1 MTHEQV
7 IKIIKYLIIAWLI
20 MSVICGA
27 AYIALALIVIESFNQ
42 LGTMIK

>member
-20 MSVICGA
+20 MSVIFGA
-27 AYIALALIVIESFNQ
+27 AYIALAFLVIEMFEQ